1 MKLGKISNYL
11 VSFILAMLL
20 MSFNDT
26 YNSLRNQHIEVV
38 MRMIGDEFLLQLG
51 DSTSRIMP
59 IKNDNGRYVISF
71 EHELS
76 FEPEILSMAAI
87 KVVGQTKMP
96 RKFIIETEK
105 CSTNEVVHSF
115 EISDNRDDSKM
126 VPCKSR
132 PLPKDCYNV
141 YFTILDEENKP
152 KPIPVKEKVVSADF
166 SSIYLLVIGV
176 FIIALV
182 VYWLRKKNTVVVHPD
197 WIQLGE
203 YHFDKKGMK
212 LICKGKS
219 EELSS
224 KEASLLELL
233 YANIN
238 QNVTREDIL
247 QIVWG
252 DEGDYLGRTL
262 DVFISKLRKK
272 LEADP
277 NIKIVNIRGVG
288 YRMVLN

>member
-1 MKLGKISNYL
+1 MILEKIRNYL
-11 VSFILAMLL
+11 VGFILVILL
-20 MSFNDT
+20 MSFNET
-26 YNSLRNQHIEVV
+26 STSLRNQHIEVV

-59 IKNDNGRYVISF
+59 IENDNGRYLIQF
-71 EHELS
+71 ENEIS
-76 FEPEILSMAAI
+76 FEPEILSMVVI
-87 KVVGQTKMP
+87 KVVEKTNTP
-96 RKFIIETEK
+96 RSFIIETEK

-115 EISDNRDDSKM
+115 EISSKKDDSM
-126 VPCKSR
+126 IPCRSR
-132 PLPKDCYNV
+132 PLPKDCYKV
-141 YFTILDEENKP
+141 YFTILLDGIKP
-152 KPIPVKEKVVSADF
+152 MPIPVKEKVVSADF
-166 SSIYLLVIGV
+166 SSIYLIVFGVLLIG
-176 FIIALV
+176 FIW
-182 VYWLRKKNTVVVHPD
+182 YWLKRKNMLIVNPE
-197 WIQLGE
+197 WIQVGE
-203 YHFDKKGMK
+203 YYFDKKGMK
-212 LICKGKS
+212 LICNGKS

-238 QNVTREDIL
+238 QTVNREHIL
-247 QIVWG
+247 QVVWG

-277 NIKIVNIRGVG
+277 NLKIVNIRGVG

>member
-1 MKLGKISNYL
+1 MRLEKIKNYL
-11 VSFILAMLL
+11 VGFILAMLL
-20 MSFNDT
+20 MSFNET
-26 YNSLRNQHIEVV
+26 STSLPNQHIEVV

-59 IKNDNGRYVISF
+59 IENDNGRYLIQF

-87 KVVGQTKMP
+87 KVVEQTKISK
-96 RKFIIETEK
+96 KFIIETEK

-115 EISDNRDDSKM
+115 EISDKRDDSKM

-132 PLPKDCYNV
+132 PLPKDCYKV

-152 KPIPVKEKVVSADF
+152 MPIPVKEKVVSADF
-166 SSIYLLVIGV
+166 SSIYFIVFGVLLIA
-176 FIIALV
+176 IIWYWLKPKNKLV
-182 VYWLRKKNTVVVHPD
+182 VHAE

-238 QNVTREDIL
+238 ETVNREHIL
-247 QIVWG
+247 QVVWG

-277 NIKIVNIRGVG
+277 NLKIVNIRGVG

>member
-1 MKLGKISNYL
+1 MRLEKIRNYL
-11 VSFILAMLL
+11 VGFILVMLL
-20 MSFNDT
+20 MSFDET
-26 YNSLRNQHIEVV
+26 STSLRNQHIEVV
-38 MRMIGDEFLLQLG
+38 VRMIGDEFLLQLG

-59 IKNDNGRYVISF
+59 IENDNGRYLIQF
-71 EHELS
+71 ENELS
-76 FEPEILSMAAI
+76 FEPDMLSMAAI
-87 KVVGQTKMP
+87 KVVEKTNTP
-96 RKFIIETEK
+96 RSFIIETEK

-115 EISDNRDDSKM
+115 EISSKKDDSM
-126 VPCKSR
+126 IPCKSR
-132 PLPKDCYNV
+132 PLPKDCYKI
-141 YFTILDEENKP
+141 YFTILLDGNKP
-152 KPIPVKEKVVSADF
+152 IALPVQQNIAMADF
-166 SSIYLLVIGV
+166 PFVYLIVLGVLLIGL
-176 FIIALV
+176 IG
-182 VYWLRKKNTVVVHPD
+182 YWLKKKNTSVVNPE
-197 WIQLGE
+197 WIKIGE

-224 KEASLLELL
+224 KEASLLDLL
-233 YANIN
+233 YSNIN
-238 QNVTREDIL
+238 QNVKREEIL

-277 NIKIVNIRGVG
+277 NLKIINIRGVG

>member
-20 MSFNDT
+20 MSFNDA

-38 MRMIGDEFLLQLG
+38 VRMIGDEFLLQLG

-71 EHELS
+71 EHEVS
-76 FEPEILSMAAI
+76 FEPEILSMSAI
-87 KVVGQTKMP
+87 KVVEQTKMP

-152 KPIPVKEKVVSADF
+152 IPIPVKEKVVSADF
-166 SSIYLLVIGV
+166 SSIYLIVIGV

-182 VYWLRKKNTVVVHPD
+182 AYWLKRKNTTVVHPD

-288 YRMVLN
+288 YRMVLE

>member
-1 MKLGKISNYL
+1 MRLERLSKYIGSFILVIML
-11 VSFILAMLL
+11 VSFKEAGTDVREQ
-20 MSFNDT
+20 S
-26 YNSLRNQHIEVV
+26 IEVV
-38 MRMIGDEFLLQLG
+38 IRMIGDEFLLQIG

-59 IKNDNGRYVISF
+59 IEHYNGRYLIQF
-71 EHELS
+71 ENEIS

-87 KVVGQTKMP
+87 KVVEQTNMP
-96 RKFIIETEK
+96 KSFIIETEK

-115 EISDNRDDSKM
+115 EISSKKDDSM
-126 VPCKSR
+126 IPCRSR
-132 PLPKDCYNV
+132 PLPKDCYKV
-141 YFTILDEENKP
+141 YFTILLDGI
-152 KPIPVKEKVVSADF
+152 KPIPILVKEKIVSADF
-166 SSIYLLVIGV
+166 SSIYLIVFGVLLIG
-176 FIIALV
+176 FIWYWLKPKNRLV
-182 VYWLRKKNTVVVHPD
+182 VNAE

-238 QNVTREDIL
+238 QTVNREHIL
-247 QIVWG
+247 QVVWG

-277 NIKIVNIRGVG
+277 NLKIVNIRGVG

>member
-1 MKLGKISNYL
+1 M
-11 VSFILAMLL
+11 ML
-20 MSFNDT
+20 MSFNET
-26 YNSLRNQHIEVV
+26 STSLRNQHIEVV
-38 MRMIGDEFLLQLG
+38 VRMIGDEFLLQLG
-51 DSTSRIMP
+51 DSTSRVMP
-59 IKNDNGRYVISF
+59 IENDNGRYLIQF
-71 EHELS
+71 ENEIS
-76 FEPEILSMAAI
+76 FEPEILSMAAV
-87 KVVGQTKMP
+87 KVVEQANMP
-96 RKFIIETEK
+96 KSFIIETEK

-115 EISDNRDDSKM
+115 EISSKKDESM
-126 VPCKSR
+126 IPCRSR
-132 PLPKDCYNV
+132 PLPKDCYKV
-141 YFTILDEENKP
+141 YFTILLDGSKP
-152 KPIPVKEKVVSADF
+152 MPIPVKEKVVGADF
-166 SSIYLLVIGV
+166 SSIYFIGFGVLLMVI
-176 FIIALV
+176 IWYWLKPKNKLV
-182 VYWLRKKNTVVVHPD
+182 VHSD

-233 YANIN
+233 YTNIN
-238 QNVTREDIL
+238 ETVNREHIL
-247 QIVWG
+247 QVVWG

-277 NIKIVNIRGVG
+277 NLKIVNIRGVG

>member
-1 MKLGKISNYL
+1 MRLEKIKNYL
-11 VSFILAMLL
+11 VSFILTMLL
-20 MSFNDT
+20 MSFNET
-26 YNSLRNQHIEVV
+26 STSLQNQHIEVV
-38 MRMIGDEFLLQLG
+38 MRMIGDEFLLQIG

-59 IKNDNGRYVISF
+59 IKNDKGRYLIQF

-76 FEPEILSMAAI
+76 FEPEMLSMAAI
-87 KVVGQTKMP
+87 TVVEKTKMP
-96 RKFIIETEK
+96 KKFIIETEK

-115 EISDNRDDSKM
+115 EISDKRDDSMM

-152 KPIPVKEKVVSADF
+152 IPIPLKEKVVSADF
-166 SSIYLLVIGV
+166 SSIYFIFFGVVLIGL
-176 FIIALV
+176 IG
-182 VYWLRKKNTVVVHPD
+182 YWFRRKNTAIIHPD
-197 WIQLGE
+197 WIKIGE

-224 KEASLLELL
+224 KEASLLDLL
-233 YANIN
+233 YTNIN
-238 QNVTREDIL
+238 QNVTREEIL

-272 LEADP
+272 IETDP

-288 YRMVLN
+288 YRMVLE